1 MPSSAVHTFTDPD
14 EFISGVRG
22 GIVNMTVTQRGVFKA
37 SVTRIDLYDLWMQ
50 RFWQALP
57 RTLYTSTGIDR
68 AAIVFLTK
76 PATTIRAGVTV
87 GFGSISR
94 HGTEGGYSHVSTSPT
109 STGAMSLPM
118 DQFASLGEAVMGRD
132 LTVPKYTEILTPSP
146 IMMGR
151 LLRLHESAAHL
162 AVDAPEVLA
171 HPKAARGLEQ
181 ALIEAMMGC
190 LGGGEAREDGAAE
203 RRHAA
208 IMRRFHRVIEEHID
222 EPIFVP
228 ELCRQVGASAR
239 TLLACCQEHL
249 GMGPKHY
256 LLLRRMHLVR
266 RALRESG
273 RPGMTVTEIAARYG
287 FWQFGRFAV
296 EYKALFGE
304 SPSATLAR
312 PV

>member
-1 MPSSAVHTFTDPD
+1 MPSSVVRTFTDPD

-22 GIVNMTVTQRGVFKA
+22 AIANITVTQRGVFKA
-37 SVTRIDLYDLWMQ
+37 SVIRIDLHDLWMQ

-76 PATTIRAGVTV
+76 PATTIRAGVSL

-94 HGTEGGYSHVSTSPT
+94 HGTEGGYSHVSTSAT

-118 DQFASLGEAVMGRD
+118 DKFVSLGEAVIGRD
-132 LTVPKYTEILTPSP
+132 LTPPKYTEILTPSP
-146 IMMGR
+146 ITMGR
-151 LLRLHESAAHL
+151 LLRLHGAAAHL
-162 AVDAPEVLA
+162 AADAPEVLA
-171 HPKAARGLEQ
+171 HPEAARGLEQ
-181 ALIEAMMGC
+181 ALVEAMMGC
-190 LGGGEAREDGAAE
+190 LGGGEAREDGVAE

-222 EPIFVP
+222 EPIYVP
-228 ELCRQVGASAR
+228 ELCREIGASAR
-239 TLLACCQEHL
+239 TLLACCHEHL

-273 RPGMTVTEIAARYG
+273 RPDTTVTEIATRYG
-287 FWQFGRFAV
+287 FWQFGRFAG

-304 SPSATLAR
+304 APSATLAR
-312 PV
+312 LV